1 MKEYAEVFKTPGA
14 FSWTE
19 LMTPDPKAASEFY
32 ASLFGWTFD
41 TMDMGDGPYRVV
53 KVGETAVGGMM
64 KTPPTAQG
72 MPPAWA
78 CYVTVASADATAE
91 RCKSLGG
98 KVLLGP
104 VDIPKVGRFVVLQD
118 PQGAVFNAIAYAPM

>member
-64 KTPPTAQG
+64 KTPPTAHG

>member
-32 ASLFGWTFD
+32 GSLFGWTFD
-41 TMDMGDGPYRVV
+41 TMDAGEGPYRVV

-64 KTPPTAQG
+64 KTPPAAKG

-78 CYVTVASADATAE
+78 CYVTVADADATAA

-98 KVLLGP
+98 KVLMGP

-118 PQGAVFNAIAYAPM
+118 PQGAVFNAIGYSM